1 MRPIHKESVQKELNK
16 YVGKNSYIHVEVIPG
31 GFVRNAN
38 ITLLKAFIAEDESYR
53 IALKIEHNGWIRVE
67 GITDYEVDHEG
78 RLLLAG
84 HDPLGRLMSAL
95 QLSSVPFSK

>member
-1 MRPIHKESVQKELNK
+1 MQRIHKETVRKELEK
-16 YVGKNSYIHVEVIPG
+16 YVGATSYVHFEVIPG

-38 ITLLKAFIAEDESYR
+38 FNVLQAFISEDKPYR
-53 IALKIEHNGWIRVE
+53 IALKIENNGWIRVE
-67 GITDYEVDHEG
+67 GITDYEIDNEG

-84 HDPLGRLMSAL
+84 HDAIGRLMSAL